1 VKDPADE
8 PSESGGAGDA
18 DPGAAGDEDA
28 AAGAADPAA
37 AGADDPAAAVNDDP
51 STAGADVPSA
61 AGADDPA
68 AADDPSNPHDPAD
81 PDSTFDKIAAVFR
94 DQEHLELTSGPIG
107 KPLLYL
113 SAPIVV
119 TNLLQVAYNLADTFW
134 LGQYSTEALAAVT
147 FGFPLVFFLISLG
160 MGVAVAGSVLV
171 AQHTGA
177 EEYAKAEFAA
187 SQTVAYA
194 VLFSVVLGSVG
205 YFFVGQFVRLLG
217 AGPDVAPQATN
228 YLEVMSLGLF
238 AMFGFI
244 VFIDLMRGAGDTVT
258 PMLVMLG
265 TVVLNVALD
274 PILIFGVGPF
284 PELGVEGAA
293 IATVFSRIVAMGVG
307 VAIMFRGYHGIQIRL
322 GEMVPDPGYAR
333 RLVRIGAPATV
344 EGTGRSISVNMMLF
358 VVGTF
363 ATPVVAA
370 FGVGV
375 RVFSLIFMPAI
386 AMDRG
391 VETMTGQ
398 NIGAGK
404 PDRAAI
410 ANNVAAKISFLI
422 LGAVGVVV
430 FVFAPSIVAVFDS
443 DPEVVRVGS
452 DFLRWVAPTFGFIGI
467 VRAYSGGFRGAGKTL
482 NAAVLAILMLGV
494 IRVPLAW
501 VASRPIDV
509 SVVGLDVPLVGRL
522 QADLLAG
529 TAVAE
534 LLAGSMADTGIWL
547 AFAVSNVTA
556 AVLAYAW
563 FSRGTWRDADLTE
576 GPRASPAD
584 D

>member
-1 VKDPADE
+1 M
-8 PSESGGAGDA
+8 SGRLDRLRQRLRSAGNTL
-18 DPGAAGDEDA
+18 AA
-28 AAGAADPAA
+28 P
-37 AGADDPAAAVNDDP
+37 
-51 STAGADVPSA
+51 
-61 AGADDPA
+61 
-68 AADDPSNPHDPAD
+68 
-81 PDSTFDKIAAVFR
+81 FR
-94 DQEHLELTSGPIG
+94 DQENLELTDGPIG

-177 EEYAKAEFAA
+177 EEYEQAEFAA
-187 SQTVAYA
+187 SQTVTYA
-194 VLFSVVLGSVG
+194 LLFSVVLGSVG
-205 YFFVGQFVRLLG
+205 YFFVGRFVRALG
-217 AGPDVAPQATN
+217 AQPDVAPQATN

-265 TVVLNVALD
+265 TVILNVVLD
-274 PILIFGVGPF
+274 PFLIFGVGPF
-284 PELGVEGAA
+284 PELGVQGAA
-293 IATVFSRIVAMGVG
+293 IATVFSRIVAMLVG
-307 VAIMFRGYHGIQIRL
+307 VTIMFRGYHGIQIRL
-322 GEMVPDPGYAR
+322 SEMVPDPGYAR
-333 RLVRIGAPATV
+333 RLVRIGGPATV

-375 RVFSLIFMPAI
+375 RIFSLIFMPAI
-386 AMDRG
+386 AVDRG

-404 PDRAAI
+404 PDRAAV
-410 ANNVAAKISFLI
+410 ANHFAAKVSFLI
-422 LGAVGVVV
+422 LAGVGVIV
-430 FVFAPSIVAVFDS
+430 FVFAPQIVRVFDD
-443 DPEVVRVGS
+443 DPEVVRVGA
-452 DFLRWVAPTFGFIGI
+452 DFLRWTAPTFGFIGV
-467 VRAYSGGFRGAGKTL
+467 VRAYSGGFRGAGRTL
-482 NAAVLAILMLGV
+482 TAAALAIIMLAG
-494 IRVPLAW
+494 IRVPIAW
-501 VASRPIDV
+501 VASRSIDV
-509 SVVGLDVPLVGRL
+509 STIAIDLPVIGRVATDV
-522 QADLLAG
+522 LAG
-529 TAVAE
+529 TVIADLMA
-534 LLAGSMADTGIWL
+534 ASMAETGIWV
-547 AFAVSNVTA
+547 AFTISNVA
-556 AVLAYAW
+556 AAALAYAW
-563 FSRGTWRDADLTE
+563 FSRGTWREADLTDD
-576 GPRASPAD
+576 PSAAPAAD